1 MRTVNIGL
9 MGLGTIGG
17 GVVKLLHENGE
28 LIARRTGVRLRL
40 RAVADRITERFKSLP
55 IPADAIRSADAK
67 EIAVHPEVDVVIEL
81 MGGYEPARTFALAA
95 LGAGKSVVTANKAML
110 AKHGAELFAAAEKT
124 GAEVGFEASVCGTI
138 PIIRVLRHSLAA
150 NRVKEILGILN
161 GTCNYILTKMSE
173 EGLDFGTALKQAQAA
188 GFAEADPTLDI
199 EGEDAAHKLSILA
212 SLAFG
217 IAAPRDRI
225 HVEGITRVAKEDIR
239 YAREFGYVIKL
250 LGIARETDGEV
261 ELRVHPALVSEKHPL
276 AMVRNEFNAVFVRG
290 DASKETMYY
299 GRGAGEMPTASAV
312 VADVIEIASSR
323 SAGGAPGGG
332 GADRGP
338 GLLALF
344 TGKEKPIRALEKT
357 RSRYYLRF
365 PAIEKPGV
373 VGIITSILGQKDVSI
388 AAVHQNLAR
397 GGSEPEVEIL
407 THEAREGQIREAM
420 SIIEKNPVLRD
431 KGMVLRV
438 EE

>member
-1 MRTVNIGL
+1 MKTFNIGL

-28 LIARRTGVRLRL
+28 LIARRTGIKLRL
-40 RAVADRITERFKSLP
+40 RAVADRITERFKTLP
-55 IPADAIRSADAK
+55 LPADAIRSADAK

-110 AKHGAELFAAAEKT
+110 AKHGAELFAAAEKS

-150 NRVKEILGILN
+150 NRVKEVIGILN

-188 GFAEADPTLDI
+188 GFAEADPTLDVQ
-199 EGEDAAHKLSILA
+199 GEDAAHKLSILA

-225 HVEGITRVAKEDIR
+225 HVEGITRVAKEDIQ

-261 ELRVHPALVSEKHPL
+261 ELRVHPALISTKHPL
-276 AMVRNEFNAVFVRG
+276 AMVRNEFNAVFVRC
-290 DASKETMYY
+290 DAAKETMYY

-312 VADVIEIASSR
+312 VADVIEIGQAR
-323 SAGGAPGGG
+323 GAGSPAAGTEK
-332 GADRGP
+332 RP

-344 TGKEKPIRALEKT
+344 TGREKPIRALEKT

-388 AAVHQNLAR
+388 AAVHQNPAR
-397 GGSEPEVEIL
+397 AGSEPEVEIL
-407 THEAREGQIREAM
+407 THEANEGQIREAM
-420 SIIEKNPVLRD
+420 AIIEKNPVLRD